1 MKPFAITLF
10 FFLLFSSQALAAPVD
25 SSANAIYEASPQCAQ
40 LVKECFANEGTD
52 RSNCL
57 FSAAKHPFCEG
68 TALGKL
74 TYRRWMMSP
83 VRPAGEETA
92 PGFLGPQLVDQNCL
106 TNFDNTLLSKLI
118 QPETL
123 SASIPTLDD
132 SLSGCTKEI
141 SHQLTRP

>member
-1 MKPFAITLF
+1 MKPLSLAVFGL
-10 FFLLFSSQALAAPVD
+10 LLFVSTEAFAAPTTAT
-25 SSANAIYEASPQCAQ
+25 SAIHEASPQCAQ
-40 LVKECFANEGTD
+40 LLKECFTSEGTE

-57 FSAAKHPFCEG
+57 FSSAKHPFCEG
-68 TALGKL
+68 TELGKL

-83 VRPAGEETA
+83 VRPSGEESA

-106 TNFDNTLLSKLI
+106 SNFDSTLLSKLI

-123 SASIPTLDD
+123 SASIPTLND
-132 SLSGCTKEI
+132 SLNGCTKEI